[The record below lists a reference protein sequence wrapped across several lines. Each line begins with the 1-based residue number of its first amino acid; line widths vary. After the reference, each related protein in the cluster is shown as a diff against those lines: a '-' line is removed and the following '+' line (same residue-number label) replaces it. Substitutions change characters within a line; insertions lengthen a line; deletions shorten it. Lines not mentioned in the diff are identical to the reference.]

1 MKAYIYRT
9 SKLFGTKDK
18 ATEKILK
25 DNSIPYTKENI
36 KANGCWYNDSV
47 LAYVVTINNLEE
59 LIGLH
64 RIFEEKLIIEET
76 SKGELL
82 IEVYDDY
89 RE

>member
-1 MKAYIYRT
+1 MKAYIYST
-9 SKLFGTKDK
+9 SAAFGTKDK
-18 ATEKILK
+18 GTEKVLRN
-25 DNSIPYTKENI
+25 NSIPYTKENI
-36 KANGCWYNDSV
+36 ESDVCWYNDD
-47 LAYVVTINNLEE
+47 VVAFAITINNLEE